1 MDGKARVPLESAV
14 YRTLHAHG
22 FSRSSTQA
30 SVVLTDLL
38 SRYLT
43 LLSSTCAKY
52 AQHGGRTNL
61 TARDAFFA
69 LDELGVSITELEEYC
84 TSEGTE
90 LGRYAINTARRM
102 EELKD
107 IRCERSCCS
116 YLATPYPV
124 FFSTSYRRT

>member
-1 MDGKARVPLESAV
+1 MDGKARVAVESAV
-14 YRTLHAHG
+14 YRTLHAHS
-22 FSRSSTQA
+22 FSRSSSQA

-61 TARDAFFA
+61 TTRDAFCA
-69 LDELGVSITELEEYC
+69 LNELGVSMTELEEYC
-84 TSEGTE
+84 VSEGAE

-107 IRCERSCCS
+107 FRGEF
-116 YLATPYPV
+116 Y
-124 FFSTSYRRT
+124 

>member
-107 IRCERSCCS
+107 IRCERSCS
-116 YLATPYPV
+116 YLTTPYPF
-124 FFSTSYRRT
+124 FFSTSYRWT